1 MGCKSISTSIKD
13 TNLPRQKPYSRFFK
27 LTLILAFLPIFMWQ
41 CKKDDFKSE
50 TKALCPLVLSS
61 DPTDGEINVVINK
74 QISAT
79 FNVEMDPATIN
90 ASTFEVMQGADQVFG
105 TVNYSG
111 FTATFT
117 PSVNLKGNSVYMARI
132 TTGAH
137 DPAENALEEDHIW
150 TFTTGTIAD
159 TTRPIMISTDPF
171 NGENSVALNKVITAT
186 FNEAMNATSLNGA
199 TFLLKQ
205 GTTTITGIV
214 SYSNLVASF
223 DPTVDL
229 NPGTVYSATITTGA
243 TDAAGNAVLNDYNWS
258 FTTGFIADGTPP
270 SIILTDPI
278 PSATN
283 VPLNQVVRA
292 TFSESMN
299 PLTINGASFTLKD
312 GAITIPGTISYV
324 NSTTNTASYTPTNP
338 LSYNKTYT
346 VTVTNSVTD
355 AAGNNMVNDYVWSFT
370 TLMPPDAIPPTV
382 IATDPLNGAN
392 NVLLN
397 KTVSAVFSE
406 NMDQTS
412 ISTSTFTLYDG
423 LTQISGVVSYAGVTA
438 QFDPNADLI
447 IGKTYTATITTS
459 AQDLAGNNMV
469 ANYVWTFS
477 TGLGDIIPPTVIS
490 TDPSNNAT
498 NVALNKTIAA
508 VFSENMQS
516 ATLSVTSFTVS
527 RNAVNIGGS
536 VSYSGVTAQFDP
548 TSDLI
553 AGSIYTGTITTLV
566 KDLAG
571 NAMLNN
577 YVWTFATIPGTPLG
591 PPTIDLGCAAAFAIL
606 AGSAVTNTGATVI
619 DGDLGLSPGSSVSG
633 FPPGQVINGSIRIN
647 DANANAAKG
656 CLTTA
661 YNDGAGRSNN
671 VIISS
676 TGQLGGLTLA
686 PGLYQSAPGSFGIT
700 GSDLTLDAQGDINAV
715 WIFQM
720 PSSTLTV
727 GNGIKVTLIG
737 GAQPGNIFWI
747 VGSSATIGT
756 TAEMKGN
763 ILADQS
769 ITLQT
774 GAVLDGRALT
784 RIAAVTLDNNAVTKP

>member
-1 MGCKSISTSIKD
+1 MGCKSISTVIKD
-13 TNLPRQKPYSRFFK
+13 TNLPRQKPYSQFFK
-27 LTLILAFLPIFMWQ
+27 LTLLLAFLPIFMWQ
-41 CKKDDFKSE
+41 CKKDDFKDE
-50 TKALCPLVLSS
+50 TKALCPLVLST
-61 DPTDGEINVVINK
+61 DPTNGETNVVVNK

-79 FNVEMDPATIN
+79 FNVVMDSSTIN
-90 ASTFEVMQGADQVFG
+90 ASTFEVMQGADQIFG
-105 TVNYSG
+105 TVTYSG
-111 FTATFT
+111 YTAYFT
-117 PSVNLKGNSVYMARI
+117 PSLNLKGNTVYSARI

-137 DPAENALEEDHIW
+137 DPAENALEKDHNW

-159 TTRPIMISTDPF
+159 TTRPIVILTDPF
-171 NGENSVALNKVITAT
+171 NGESNVALNKVITAT

-205 GTTTITGIV
+205 GTTSISGAV

-229 NPGTVYSATITTGA
+229 NPGTVYSCTITTGA
-243 TDAAGNAVLNDYNWS
+243 TDAAGNGLLNNYNWS
-258 FTTGFIADGTPP
+258 FTTGLIPDNTPP
-270 SIILTDPI
+270 TVILTDPI

-283 VPLNQVVRA
+283 VPLNKVVRA

-299 PLTINGASFTLKD
+299 PLSINGASFTLKN
-312 GAITIPGTISYV
+312 GAITIPGTITYV
-324 NSTTNTASYTPTNP
+324 NNTASFTPTNP
-338 LSYNKTYT
+338 LSYNTTYT
-346 VTVTNSVTD
+346 ATVTNAVTD

-382 IATDPLNGAN
+382 ISTDPAN
-392 NVLLN
+392 NAINVPVI
-397 KTVSAVFSE
+397 KTISAVFSE
-406 NMDQTS
+406 NMDPLTITTTS
-412 ISTSTFTLYDG
+412 FTLYEG
-423 LTQISGVVSYAGVTA
+423 LNQINGAVSYAGVTA
-438 QFDPNADLI
+438 QFNPTNDLNLN
-447 IGKTYTATITTS
+447 TVYTATIKNTVK
-459 AQDLAGNNMV
+459 DLAGNTMV
-469 ANYVWTFS
+469 LDYVWNFT
-477 TGLGDIIPPTVIS
+477 TALPLDAIPPTVIS
-490 TDPSNNAT
+490 TDPANNAT
-498 NVALNKTIAA
+498 NVALNKTISA
-508 VFSENMQS
+508 VFSENMEPTTIS
-516 ATLSVTSFTVS
+516 ITSFTIS
-527 RNAVNIGGS
+527 RNAVNIAGA
-536 VSYSGVTAQFDP
+536 VSYSGVTAQFNP
-548 TSDLI
+548 TSNLLS
-553 AGSIYTGTITTLV
+553 GTVYTGTITTAV

-571 NAMLNN
+571 NNMVNN
-577 YVWTFATIPGTPLG
+577 YVWTFTTVAPLG
-591 PPTIDLGCAAAFAIL
+591 PAAINLDCAAGFAVL
-606 AGSAVTNTGATVI
+606 AGSAVTNTGNTVV

-647 DANANAAKG
+647 DAAANNAKG

-686 PGLYQSAPGSFGIT
+686 PGLYQSAPGSFSIT

-727 GNGIKVTLIG
+727 GNGIKVTLSG
-737 GAQPGNIFWI
+737 GAQAGNIYWI

-774 GAVLDGRALT
+774 GASLLGRALT